1 MLPFKK
7 ILFPVDYSDH
17 CRSIVPYVQEM
28 AGHFSAQLT
37 LVHAYGVGALP
48 YTELAVMDPNWPEE
62 VRRREE
68 QRLREFVTETF
79 PGQHVDSILEEG
91 EPGRA
96 IDKVVQ
102 HQGTDLVMMPTHGRG
117 PVRRLLLGSVTAK
130 VLHDVSAAVW
140 TGAGRM
146 VDRRPHDISYKSILC
161 AVDLSDETE
170 AVVRAAAALAASY
183 HARLSLVHVVE
194 LPPPNVDVDF
204 TPFRKDL
211 IDAANERLGELK
223 KKLGIDAPHTTIDGM
238 TADGVCQE
246 AVQKEADLVVV
257 GRGRAQGA
265 LSRIWSRL
273 YAIVRESPCPVLSI

>member
-161 AVDLSDETE
+161 AVDLSDEAE
-170 AVVRAAAALAASY
+170 SVVRAAAALAASY

-211 IDAANERLGELK
+211 IDAANERLRELK

-246 AVQKEADLVVV
+246 AVQKEANLVVV

>member
-37 LVHAYGVGALP
+37 LIHAYGVGALP

-161 AVDLSDETE
+161 AVDLSDEAE
-170 AVVRAAAALAASY
+170 SVVRAAAALAASY

-246 AVQKEADLVVV
+246 AVQKEANLVVV